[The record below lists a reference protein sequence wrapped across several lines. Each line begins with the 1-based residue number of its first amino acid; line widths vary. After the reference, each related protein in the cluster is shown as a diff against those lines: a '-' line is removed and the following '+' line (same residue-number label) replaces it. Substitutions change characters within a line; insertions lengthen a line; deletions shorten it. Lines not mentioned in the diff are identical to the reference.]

1 MSILE
6 SYLTQLFAAQS
17 DDDAKTIME
26 RFVEQQKELIF
37 NLVQYDDV
45 FKHLISYVNALF
57 SEEIWNQIGLN
68 LVHNPPLED
77 YDYDEIEYHEL
88 MEKITEAIIDS
99 PKDPEIL
106 ILNLIEQKE
115 LDSYDIYWL
124 FRYVLRRKN
133 VSDEERVIF
142 ILQTLV
148 LLYYMRLEHLPY
160 GNLKNKRYDTL
171 FPNLFKRFKENYS
184 ELEIFFAYLMYKSSN
199 SRKATENHEIAKLMY
214 VLADAECINHNDDI
228 SDIYND
234 LLEISIADC
243 GDSND
248 ISTDG
253 IKDNDKH
260 LFDDIINESMDYAKN
275 YAETEE
281 DDMQILT
288 DSISKINH
296 LLWLKRLNI
305 KIGKT
310 HRSFS
315 PQYKYDKEMK
325 DEYTNFRNKYI
336 EEHDGEVCDNIE
348 QKRDESLNIAN
359 VEDSVNSIE
368 EDNSQ

>member
-1 MSILE
+1 
-6 SYLTQLFAAQS
+6 
-17 DDDAKTIME
+17 
-26 RFVEQQKELIF
+26 
-37 NLVQYDDV
+37 
-45 FKHLISYVNALF
+45 
-57 SEEIWNQIGLN
+57 
-68 LVHNPPLED
+68 
-77 YDYDEIEYHEL
+77 
-88 MEKITEAIIDS
+88 
-99 PKDPEIL
+99 
-106 ILNLIEQKE
+106 
-115 LDSYDIYWL
+115 
-124 FRYVLRRKN
+124 
-133 VSDEERVIF
+133 
-142 ILQTLV
+142 
-148 LLYYMRLEHLPY
+148 
-160 GNLKNKRYDTL
+160 
-171 FPNLFKRFKENYS
+171 
-184 ELEIFFAYLMYKSSN
+184 
-199 SRKATENHEIAKLMY
+199 
-214 VLADAECINHNDDI
+214 
-228 SDIYND
+228 
-234 LLEISIADC
+234 
-243 GDSND
+243 
-248 ISTDG
+248 
-253 IKDNDKH
+253 
-260 LFDDIINESMDYAKN
+260 MDYAKN